1 VRDSR
6 AGAKNNEGKHKKS
19 RIQNSG
25 VGIKENQ
32 KKNGLQHFIQ
42 APEFCF
48 TFDGLQ
54 GYRKRCAGVNCSLD
68 RDASVRLNLN
78 ATSLKFSRGLMD
90 RADIELDA
98 LAVFSHPDDAEL
110 SVAGTLL
117 KLKAAGYRTG
127 VLDMTRGE
135 MGTRGTPE
143 GRAEEAREAARIM
156 KVDLRLNLEQPD
168 GHVWLTEDARR
179 AMVRVLRTHKPK
191 VIFTPHWDDPHP
203 DHAATSRIARE
214 AARLASMRR
223 YDEEFGLNSVQMPAL
238 AHVVYSRR
246 VVPSFIVDVSDFVEE
261 KMQAIRAH
269 ASQFYRVGA
278 DEPETRISDK
288 NFLQQI
294 EWRMR
299 YYGSLIGAAAG
310 EAYYVRE
317 ALNIEDPVELLTR
330 PMNIYS

>member
-1 VRDSR
+1 
-6 AGAKNNEGKHKKS
+6 
-19 RIQNSG
+19 
-25 VGIKENQ
+25 
-32 KKNGLQHFIQ
+32 
-42 APEFCF
+42 
-48 TFDGLQ
+48 
-54 GYRKRCAGVNCSLD
+54 
-68 RDASVRLNLN
+68 
-78 ATSLKFSRGLMD
+78 M
-90 RADIELDA
+90 ELDA

-135 MGTRGTPE
+135 MGTRGTIE

-156 KVDLRLNLEQPD
+156 KVDVRLNLEQPD
-168 GHVWLTEDARR
+168 GHVWLTEESRR
-179 AMVRVLRTHKPK
+179 AMVRVLRLHKPK

-223 YDEEFGLNSVQMPAL
+223 YDEEYGLEAVKMPAL

-246 VVPSFIVDVSDFVEE
+246 VVPSFVVDVSDFLEE
-261 KMQAIRAH
+261 KMRAIRAH
-269 ASQFYRVGA
+269 ASQFYRA
-278 DEPETRISDK
+278 DAASAEPETRISDK

-317 ALNIEDPVELLTR
+317 ALNVEDPVQLLTR